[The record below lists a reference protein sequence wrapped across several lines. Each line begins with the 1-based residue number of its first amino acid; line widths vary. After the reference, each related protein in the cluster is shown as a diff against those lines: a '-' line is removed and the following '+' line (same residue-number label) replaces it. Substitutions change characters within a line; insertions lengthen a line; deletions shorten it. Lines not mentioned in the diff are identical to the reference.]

1 LGLRAIGRFSS
12 FQFPVSI
19 TSDNVKVR
27 IYDSTAVVTGAVS
40 IKAKTKGQ
48 ELSVDLLYLEVF
60 VKQAGRWQLVGW
72 ESTRRGP

>member
-1 LGLRAIGRFSS
+1 
-12 FQFPVSI
+12 
-19 TSDNVKVR
+19 VR